1 MSSPDLYAV
10 LGVSRDASQADIR
23 KAYRKQALLNHP
35 DKNPGDEDAEKRFL
49 KTSEAFSILSDPVK
63 RLRYDRDG
71 GYECYQKFDF
81 GSANDMFDATFG
93 QALMRQWRPGL
104 TVSGT
109 LVENGKRISITIFPD
124 GSLEEEEDE
133 SRYRGKL
140 ASYMST
146 TTILP
151 NGGRK
156 HTISGIR
163 ITLGQ
168 YLAAILVPDFVAS
181 VPLLGPVATTA
192 VSWVPTVL
200 VGCLVLRIYS
210 SGRRE
215 PGELPDCLKDAFAHL

>member
-1 MSSPDLYAV
+1 MSDMYSI
-10 LGVSRDASQADIR
+10 LGVPRHASPAEIR
-23 KAYRKQALLNHP
+23 KAYRKQALRNHP
-35 DKNPGDEDAEKRFL
+35 DKNPGDKEAEKRFL
-49 KTSEAFSILSDPVK
+49 KTTEAFSILSDPAK
-63 RLRYDRDG
+63 RRRYDQNG
-71 GYECYQKFDF
+71 GYECYHKFDF
-81 GSANDMFDATFG
+81 GSASDMFDANFG

-109 LVENGKRISITIFPD
+109 LLENGKRISITIFPD

-156 HTISGIR
+156 HTISGVR

-168 YLAAILVPDFVAS
+168 YLAAILVPDFIAS
-181 VPLLGPVATTA
+181 LPLLGPVATTA

-200 VGCLVLRIYS
+200 VGCLALRIYGS
-210 SGRRE
+210 TRRE
-215 PGELPDCLKDAFAHL
+215 PGELPDSLKDAFAHL